1 MQKLIIYSLFI
12 LTLYS
17 CNVTRGITA
26 INNGSQKVY
35 ADSIVHDPKIEAF
48 LAPYRAEVDKKMNDT
63 LAQNPKELAK
73 HKVESELG
81 NWVADGMK
89 WYVETQSKTYIDI
102 AFCNYGGLRTKS
114 IPQGAVQLKHI
125 YELMPFENQ
134 LVLVEVDSNELKQI
148 MMRIIEK
155 DGWPVSKGFK
165 LVIGDNHQIDAWSV
179 FRDKKNSYKIVVS
192 DYIANGGDN
201 MDMLK
206 SKAKLELNVLIRD
219 ALIAYARHQGT
230 LAAVNEGRIVKLKGQ
245 HAGE

>member
-1 MQKLIIYSLFI
+1 MQKTIFFLIIA
-12 LTLYS
+12 TLYS
-17 CNVTRGITA
+17 CDVTRGITA

-35 ADSIVHDPKIEAF
+35 ADSIVHDAKIEAF
-48 LAPYRAEVDKKMNDT
+48 LAPYRAEVNKKMNDT
-63 LAQNPKELAK
+63 LAQNPKELTK

-89 WYVETQSKTYIDI
+89 WYVESQSKTYVDI
-102 AFCNYGGLRTKS
+102 AFCNSGGLRTKS

-134 LVLVEVDSNELKQI
+134 LVIVEVDSNELKQI
-148 MMRIIEK
+148 MIRIIEK

-165 LVIGDNHQIDAWSV
+165 LKIGENRRIESWSV
-179 FRDKKNSYKIVVS
+179 FQEKKNNYKIVVS

-206 SKAKLELNVLIRD
+206 SKTKTELNVLIRD
-219 ALIAYARHQGT
+219 ALIAYARYQGI
-230 LAAVNEGRIVKLKGQ
+230 LSAVKDGRIVKNKGKD
-245 HAGE
+245 AGE

>member
-1 MQKLIIYSLFI
+1 MKKHLYIII
-12 LTLYS
+12 LLSSLYS
-17 CNVTRGITA
+17 CDVSRGITA

-35 ADSIVHDPKIEAF
+35 ADSIIHDAKIEAF
-48 LAPYRAEVDKKMNDT
+48 LAPYRTEINKKMNDT
-63 LAQNPKELAK
+63 LAQNPKELIK
-73 HKVESELG
+73 TKVESELG

-89 WYVETQSKTYIDI
+89 WYAETQSKTYVDI
-102 AFCNYGGLRTKS
+102 AMCNYGGLRTKS

-134 LVLVEVDSNELKQI
+134 LVLVEVDSNELKEI
-148 MMRIIEK
+148 MVRIIEK

-165 LVIGDNHQIDAWSV
+165 LIIDENHQIASWSV
-179 FRDKKNSYKIVVS
+179 FNDKKNSYKVVLS

-201 MDMLK
+201 MDILK
-206 SKAKLELNVLIRD
+206 DNPKSELNILIRD

-230 LAAVNEGRIVKLKGQ
+230 LIAVKEGRIVKTKA